1 MKKML
6 INVDDKVLLKMA
18 TEKAWNEFKDKV
30 ESEKKLKQLLK
41 SVLQKEKVFFTYTW
55 RINDC
60 RTYGTMYGDNFKDY
74 ADVLKIL
81 NYTQNYESYDSK
93 WTKEVDA
100 GFIFDDDYWLGKVSL
115 VNYIFGTVIEKEYG
129 VEFIYI
135 KNKIS
140 DKIKKFLGKFGYSLY
155 KKYVKYG
162 NDKEKRFYIVA

>member
-1 MKKML
+1 MEKML
-6 INVDDKVLLKMA
+6 VNVDDKVLLKIA
-18 TEKAWNEFKDKV
+18 AEKAWNEFKDKV
-30 ESEKKLKQLLK
+30 ESKKRLKQLLK

-60 RTYGTMYGDNFKDY
+60 RAYGTMYGDNFKDY
-74 ADVLKIL
+74 ADVLKTL

-100 GFIFDDDYWLGKVSL
+100 GFIYDEDYWLGKVKL
-115 VNYIFGTVIEKEYG
+115 IKYIYGVEIEKEYG
-129 VEFIYI
+129 VDFIYI

-140 DKIKKFLGKFGYSLY
+140 DKIKSFLGKFGYSLY

-162 NDKEKRFYIVA
+162 SDKEKRFYIVA

>member
-1 MKKML
+1 MKVM
-6 INVDDKVLLKMA
+6 
-18 TEKAWNEFKDKV
+18 
-30 ESEKKLKQLLK
+30 
-41 SVLQKEKVFFTYTW
+41 
-55 RINDC
+55 
-60 RTYGTMYGDNFKDY
+60 
-74 ADVLKIL
+74 
-81 NYTQNYESYDSK
+81 
-93 WTKEVDA
+93 EVDA
-100 GFIFDDDYWLGKVSL
+100 GFIFDDDQWLGKVSL